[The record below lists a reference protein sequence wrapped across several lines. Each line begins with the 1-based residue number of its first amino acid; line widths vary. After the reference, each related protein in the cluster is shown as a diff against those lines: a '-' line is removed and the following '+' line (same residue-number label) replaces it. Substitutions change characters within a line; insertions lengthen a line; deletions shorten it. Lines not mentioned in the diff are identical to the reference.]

1 MPEPLL
7 ELTGVSKSFGP
18 VVALDRVDLRIGAAE
33 AVGLIGD
40 NGAGKSTLVKI
51 LSGLFPP
58 TTGKI
63 RFDGREVAFASPFDA
78 RAAGIE
84 MIYQDLAL
92 CGDLD
97 VAANVFLGRERRRRV
112 GPIRLLDRV
121 AMREAARQVM
131 RELGTDV
138 EPDRIVGELSGGQR
152 QLVAVARALQFE
164 PRLLLLDEPTA
175 ALSSEKIRVLDGA
188 DRAAE
193 GARRLDPHDQPSLHR
208 HPACLRPHRRG
219 PPGADRRRAG
229 APCPAPG
236 ADHGGDAC
244 PDDRRYARGPREPA
258 ADRPS
263 VPAASRPLG
272 RRAAGRTHRSACWRC
287 SSCWA

>member
-7 ELTGVSKSFGP
+7 ELTGVSKTFGP
-18 VVALDRVDLRIGAAE
+18 VVALDRVDLTIGAAE

-58 TTGKI
+58 TTGTI
-63 RFDGREVAFASPFDA
+63 RFDGRVVTFGSPFDA

-97 VAANVFLGRERRRRV
+97 VAANVFLGRERKRRV
-112 GPIRLLDRV
+112 GPLSLLDRT
-121 AMREAARQVM
+121 AMQDAARRVM
-131 RELGTDV
+131 RELGTEL
-138 EPDRIVGELSGGQR
+138 EPDRIVGALSGGQR

-175 ALSSEKIRVLDGA
+175 ALSSEKIRVLMGLI
-188 DRAAE
+188 
-193 GARRLDPHDQPSLHR
+193 GQLK
-208 HPACLRPHRRG
+208 
-219 PPGADRRRAG
+219 
-229 APCPAPG
+229 
-236 ADHGGDAC
+236 
-244 PDDRRYARGPREPA
+244 ARGVAILMISHRFTDILHVCDRIVVVRQGRIAGELAPHAQPPDRTMA
-258 ADRPS
+258 AMHALMTGD
-263 VPAASRPLG
+263 VLG
-272 RRAAGRTHRSACWRC
+272 ATA
-287 SSCWA
+287 